1 MRRTPDKTGRLG
13 ELSALGAFSEV
24 RVLRDVSMYIRLVL
38 GAGTKGAG
46 QKAWTERKKC
56 HFFVSRIST
65 KINRHVDTFLV
76 PFLMA
81 SDAST

>member
-38 GAGTKGAG
+38 GAGTKASGAKG
-46 QKAWTERKKC
+46 LDGKKC
-56 HFFVSRIST
+56 HFFVSWISI

-76 PFLMA
+76 PFLMV